1 MIKNKTKLAVAF
13 FVLIGAFAVSYYF
26 WRSGER
32 SESSA
37 VCIKNICYSVEV
49 ADTPSKR
56 EYGLMNRAQLGEDR
70 GMLFIFEK
78 EDVYKFWMKGTLI
91 PLDIIWMDK
100 DGKIVY
106 IRENVEPCKSDPC
119 EIYGPGEKAKYV
131 LEINGGLVSKRG
143 MKIGDVAIIE
153 N

>member
-1 MIKNKTKLAVAF
+1 MIKNKTKLAAAF

-37 VCIKNICYSVEV
+37 VCIKNSCFSVEV

-56 EYGLMNRAQLGEDR
+56 EYGLMNRAQLGEDC
-70 GMLFIFEK
+70 GMFFIFEK
-78 EDVYKFWMKGTLI
+78 EDVYKFWMKSTLI
-91 PLDIIWMDK
+91 PLDMIWMDK

-106 IRENVEPCKSDPC
+106 IKENVEPCKSDPC
-119 EIYGPGEKAKYV
+119 ESFGSDEKAKYV
-131 LEINGGLVSKRG
+131 LEINGGLAKLKGINVGEIVKFR
-143 MKIGDVAIIE
+143 
-153 N
+153 